1 MPIKQVS
8 GTESTAAPLG
18 SAPTR
23 HRWALRENP
32 VVARVGAE
40 IFCKLRHAVA
50 RAVAKT
56 LHPIRDLRA
65 TLQLRRTREAHW
77 LAEGWLIEGHPPN
90 KPHFPVTRWLWR
102 WVAWYLR
109 PAPPQVPGESPRS
122 LPLWFRLI
130 VICTTWWALWFA
142 LLADTLIFAYGHPA
156 GERVAQKL
164 RLPPHYVA
172 RG

>member
-8 GTESTAAPLG
+8 GTASTAAPLG
-18 SAPTR
+18 SAPAR
-23 HRWALRENP
+23 HRWALRTYP

-50 RAVAKT
+50 KT
-56 LHPIRDLRA
+56 LHPLRDLRSI
-65 TLQLRRTREAHW
+65 LQLRRTREAHW
-77 LAEGWLIEGHPPN
+77 LAEGWLIEGHSPN
-90 KPHFPVTRWLWR
+90 KPRFPVIRWLWR
-102 WVAWYLR
+102 WVAWLLR
-109 PAPPQVPGESPRS
+109 PALPQVPGEPPRS
-122 LPLWFRLI
+122 LPVWFRLL

-142 LLADTLIFAYGHPA
+142 LLADILIFGWGHPA

-164 RLPPHYVA
+164 RLPPHHVV